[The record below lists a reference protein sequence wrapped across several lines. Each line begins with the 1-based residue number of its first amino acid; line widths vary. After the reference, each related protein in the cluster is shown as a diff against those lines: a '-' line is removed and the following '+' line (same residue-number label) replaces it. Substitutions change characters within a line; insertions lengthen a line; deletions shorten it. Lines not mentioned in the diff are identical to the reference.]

1 MKRCLPVL
9 TLALLLA
16 AVVIAGCGGDGKGAL
31 NPDNPSALV
40 TEVKQTVEHQEVGEK
55 DWEKTEQ
62 GQLMVPGEQV
72 RTGEKSKVILEL
84 SDATL
89 TTVGPDSQLAIE
101 EIVPLESEEGFTA
114 FETVVRVV
122 QGLGLFE
129 IKDSKN
135 ARSFSVKTPYAV
147 VVHRGTV
154 FTVEVAHDGG
164 ARVVVKSGEVEVTA
178 AGQSVTV
185 GPSQATLVLANMPP
199 TQPETVN
206 IINEPGFI
214 MNYRVLE
221 NYRRRSSFS
230 ND

>member
-1 MKRCLPVL
+1 
-9 TLALLLA
+9 
-16 AVVIAGCGGDGKGAL
+16 
-31 NPDNPSALV
+31 
-40 TEVKQTVEHQEVGEK
+40 
-55 DWEKTEQ
+55 
-62 GQLMVPGEQV
+62 MVPGEQV

-164 ARVVVKSGEVEVTA
+164 KPPSLTSKRDGFKDITISIRLLSPSITVRV
-178 AGQSVTV
+178 SVTCCIKQRTCS
-185 GPSQATLVLANMPP
+185 GR
-199 TQPETVN
+199 
-206 IINEPGFI
+206 II
-214 MNYRVLE
+214 RVLPGAGFVPKH
-221 NYRRRSSFS
+221 RSCEVCLFQ
-230 ND
+230 